1 LRLKAEFGAS
11 RREYDLSF
19 TEPWIFGYPLSF
31 GIDGYSRVRERSG
44 TTGYSY
50 DEERRGGDIRLGKEF
65 TELVR
70 ADLMY
75 KLESVDISNVPDD
88 ASLDLRDEMGKN
100 TISSLLLGI
109 TRDSRDNIYN
119 PTKGLVLFAS
129 GELAGG
135 PLGQDKDFF
144 KVMGTVDFYK
154 TLVRKLLWE
163 LKLIAAAADSYD
175 DTDTLPVYERF
186 YAGGTNTIRGFKERT
201 VGPKDSSGEPVGG
214 ESALYGTCEL
224 TYPLFRLIKVAT
236 FCDFGNVWE
245 KLGDFASGDFKY
257 SVGLGLRVKTPMGP
271 VKLDYGYPLT
281 VDAGEEKEGRFHF
294 SMTRGF

>member
-1 LRLKAEFGAS
+1 
-11 RREYDLSF
+11 
-19 TEPWIFGYPLSF
+19 
-31 GIDGYSRVRERSG
+31 
-44 TTGYSY
+44 
-50 DEERRGGDIRLGKEF
+50 
-65 TELVR
+65 
-70 ADLMY
+70 MY

-88 ASLDLRDEMGKN
+88 VSQDLRDEVGKN
-100 TISSLLLGI
+100 TISSLLLGV

-119 PTKGLVLFAS
+119 PTKGLVLAAS
-129 GELAGG
+129 YEVAGG

-154 TLVRKLLWE
+154 TLINKLLLE
-163 LKLIAAAADSYD
+163 LKVVGGVGDGFS
-175 DTDTLPVYERF
+175 DTDALPIYERF

-201 VGPKDSSGEPVGG
+201 VGAKDTKDISGEPVGG
-214 ESALYGTCEL
+214 ESVLYGTCEL
-224 TYPLFRLIKVAT
+224 TYPLFKLIKVAT
-236 FCDFGNVWE
+236 FCDFGNVWKRSGE
-245 KLGDFASGDFKY
+245 FASGGIKY